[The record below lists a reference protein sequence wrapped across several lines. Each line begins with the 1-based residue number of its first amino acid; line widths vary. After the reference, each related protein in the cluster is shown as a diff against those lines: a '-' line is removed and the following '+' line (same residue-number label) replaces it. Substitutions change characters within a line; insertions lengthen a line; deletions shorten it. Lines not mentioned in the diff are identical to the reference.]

1 MTVISVIAV
10 FGLIVAP
17 ANAKSA
23 QQEQLE
29 KNIAKNQQKIE
40 ERKKE
45 VQESGTKNSSTSTE
59 SSTKPSESQDVLPA
73 QLTPEQVKKAQ
84 NLEITTIGD
93 SVILDGASGLQD
105 IFPKM
110 IIDGEVAVNC
120 IVAFH

>member
-1 MTVISVIAV
+1 IAV

-23 QQEQLE
+23 QQQQLE

-45 VQESGTKNSSTSTE
+45 DQESGTKNSSTSTE
-59 SSTKPSESQDVLPA
+59 SSTKPSECQDVLPT

-84 NLEITTIGD
+84 
-93 SVILDGASGLQD
+93 
-105 IFPKM
+105 
-110 IIDGEVAVNC
+110 
-120 IVAFH
+120 